1 MRVFAIG
8 VMTAERVKELEEE
21 LEALKQVN
29 DGLYRQH
36 ANEKAQ
42 MQLAI
47 EQEKL
52 RVMELSE
59 SNSAF
64 QSENDQWRVSYDQ
77 LEAIKSDAEERLE
90 NDKREL
96 EDKVQALEESV
107 KAFSTELVS
116 DLEELEHEKHTRQS
130 NEQTITAL
138 QSQLDESNDRFAQ
151 LTNEYDQ
158 LQSQFQQVVMEKGD
172 VERRGVQ
179 LEAQHQHQSQQLH
192 NKIEALEEQVRGMT
206 SDDDAKEENRN
217 AQHRML
223 EEQVAARNA
232 SIEQLN
238 EKLRSMESEMSLLT
252 VPSMDTADGTGGGRS
267 SANAAAVL
275 RDLQQQVYQKCQELV
290 TQGEKTM
297 ALAEKYEKSR
307 FQWQELRTEVKDVR
321 IMLLKGIA
329 GNANLDETLY
339 QHVKLTELVRLR
351 LKSFEHELLLNEKGD
366 DGGGAEESENGPV
379 SVHLHNVETFSAVD
393 GLGSIGRLER
403 ELRLC
408 RSRNKRM
415 QERIDQLEHEL
426 ATAMNGLNEF
436 QALKERSV
444 ELVSRERVEKEL
456 RAKSEVLVR
465 EYAEKIAA
473 LSEHIE
479 KLMVHLKHEAAAKT
493 KAIDA
498 QRRVEKELSECRD
511 KHAVLAKKSSV
522 KDKQLQELEQGAR
535 ILEDQLRLMDEKFID
550 VRNKLDWTRATSQAE
565 VKRLQHELST
575 LRMKWQLASDSGVLS
590 ELPDW
595 GSVGKLPS
603 KAKPAPLGSSQS
615 MSSFA
620 GGNNN
625 SNKSPLPS
633 GKSILKGDGDPDDP
647 LSRVSRKSTR
657 FFEIPKLPQSEQ
669 DVGTPWSDEKLSV
682 LQRQLLEKR
691 K

>member
-1 MRVFAIG
+1 
-8 VMTAERVKELEEE
+8 MTAERVKELEEE

-52 RVMELSE
+52 RVIELSE

-64 QSENDQWRVSYDQ
+64 QSENDQWRLSYDQ
-77 LEAIKSDAEERLE
+77 LEATKSDAEERLE

-130 NEQTITAL
+130 NEEMITSL

-158 LQSQFQQVVMEKGD
+158 LQSQFQQVVMEKSD

-179 LEAQHQHQSQQLH
+179 LEAQHQHQSQQLQD
-192 NKIEALEEQVRGMT
+192 KIAGLEQQVLGMT
-206 SDDDAKEENRN
+206 SDDDVKEESRN

-223 EEQVAARNA
+223 EEQVAARN
-232 SIEQLN
+232 STIEQLN

-252 VPSMDTADGTGGGRS
+252 VPSMDPADGTGGGRS

-307 FQWQELRTEVKDVR
+307 FQWQELRNEVKDVR
-321 IMLLKGIA
+321 VMLLKGIA

-351 LKSFEHELLLNEKGD
+351 LKSFEHEWLLNEKGGD
-366 DGGGAEESENGPV
+366 DGGGAEESENGSL
-379 SVHLHNVETFSAVD
+379 SVHLPNVETFSAVD

-415 QERIDQLEHEL
+415 QERIDQLEQEL
-426 ATAMNGLNEF
+426 TTAMNGLNEF

-456 RAKSEVLVR
+456 RAKSDVLVK

-498 QRRVEKELSECRD
+498 QRRVEKELSECKD
-511 KHAVLAKKSSV
+511 KHAVLVKKSSV

-575 LRMKWQLASDSGVLS
+575 LRMKWQLASDSGALS
-590 ELPDW
+590 ALPDW
-595 GSVGKLPS
+595 GSVAKLPS
-603 KAKPAPLGSSQS
+603 KAKPGPLGSSQS
-615 MSSFA
+615 MSSLA

-625 SNKSPLPS
+625 NKSPMAS
-633 GKSILKGDGDPDDP
+633 SKSILKGDGDHPDDP
-647 LSRVSRKSTR
+647 LAARGSRKATR

>member
-1 MRVFAIG
+1 MA
-8 VMTAERVKELEEE
+8 AERVKELEEE

-52 RVMELSE
+52 RVIELDE
-59 SNSAF
+59 SNTAYRD
-64 QSENDQWRVSYDQ
+64 ENDQWRVSYEQ
-77 LEAIKSDAEERLE
+77 LEATKSDAEERLE
-90 NDKREL
+90 IEKHKL
-96 EDKVQALEESV
+96 EEKVQSLEESV
-107 KAFSTELVS
+107 KAFTTELVS

-130 NEQTITAL
+130 NEEMVTSL

-151 LTNEYDQ
+151 LTDEYDQ
-158 LQSQFQQVVMEKGD
+158 LQSQYQQVVMEKSD
-172 VERRGVQ
+172 VERREMQ
-179 LEAQHQHQSQQLH
+179 LEAQHQHQLQQQQQD
-192 NKIEALEEQVRGMT
+192 KIAALEEQVRGMT
-206 SDDDAKEENRN
+206 SDDDAKQENRS
-217 AQHRML
+217 AQLRVL
-223 EEQVAARNA
+223 EEQVGTQNA
-232 SIEQLN
+232 TIEQLN
-238 EKLRSMESEMSLLT
+238 EKIQSMESEMNLLT
-252 VPSMDTADGTGGGRS
+252 VPSMDTGDGAGGRS
-267 SANAAAVL
+267 SANAAVVL

-290 TQGEKTM
+290 MQGEKTM
-297 ALAEKYEKSR
+297 VLAEKYEKSKL
-307 FQWQELRTEVKDVR
+307 QWLGLRNEVKDVR

-329 GNANLDETLY
+329 GSANMDETLY

-351 LKSFEHELLLNEKGD
+351 LKSFEHEWLMNEKGGD
-366 DGGGAEESENGPV
+366 ESGGGAEESENGSV
-379 SVHLHNVETFSAVD
+379 SVHLPNVETFSAVD

-415 QERIDQLEHEL
+415 QEQIDQLEHEL
-426 ATAMNGLNEF
+426 ATAMNGFNDF
-436 QALKERSV
+436 QALKERAV

-456 RAKSEVLVR
+456 RVKSEALVK

-493 KAIDA
+493 KAVDS
-498 QRRVEKELSECRD
+498 QRRLEKELSECKE
-511 KHAVLAKKSSV
+511 KHTVLVKKSSV

-565 VKRLQHELST
+565 VKKLQHELST

-590 ELPDW
+590 ALPEW
-595 GSVGKLPS
+595 GSIAKLTS
-603 KAKPAPLGSSQS
+603 KSKPAPLGSSQS
-615 MSSFA
+615 TSSLI
-620 GGNNN
+620 GN
-625 SNKSPLPS
+625 NKSPMPS
-633 GKSILKGDGDPDDP
+633 GKSILKGDGGHPDDP
-647 LSRVSRKSTR
+647 LTRGSRKTMR